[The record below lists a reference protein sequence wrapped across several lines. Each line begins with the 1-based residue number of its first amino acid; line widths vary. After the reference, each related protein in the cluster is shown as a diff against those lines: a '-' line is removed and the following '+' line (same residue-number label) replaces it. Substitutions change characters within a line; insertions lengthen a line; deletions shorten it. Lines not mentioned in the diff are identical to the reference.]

1 MAGYTKAERLLN
13 LLMALRSTRYA
24 IDRGAIRAQV
34 RGYDQDVP
42 LENFNRMFE
51 RDKEELRRR
60 GIQVKTVTDAGGVVV
75 GYRVDPGNR
84 LPELHLAADELAVLA
99 VAVHLWGGAHL
110 GPVARNALG
119 KVEARLGW
127 RVAGEPPQTDRPAVI
142 TDDPQLP
149 DLTAAVTARQNVAF
163 DYVRSGVGEPERRL
177 VSPWGVVW
185 WRAGWYLVGWD
196 NDRRAVRVF
205 RISRMNGP
213 VVTVGEQGAFEVPTG
228 FDPRG
233 AVGDFHADRPGV
245 AVVELADCRGAS
257 LRGGGRLV
265 THGPA
270 RVGWSTWEIP
280 YREQPVMVS
289 QLAGLGAAAIPRE
302 PAAVVAA
309 VRTAWEGVLS
319 AHGSKPARAGRPL
332 PVASSGSPGQ
342 EQLGR
347 MLALVPW
354 LVANDGIT
362 VSAAASHFGITSDE
376 LRSDLAS
383 VITSGRDD
391 WTLFD
396 IQYWDDDGII
406 RVLDPLDLDTPL
418 ALAPDEAL
426 ALGLAL
432 DALAALPGMADPVV
446 LARVRAKLAGN
457 SVITDETASVAFR
470 VDVTDQIV
478 TVLNKALAQGRP
490 IDLTYV
496 SATRDERTER
506 VVDPIGLVVADGYP
520 YLRAHCRRAG
530 DVRTFR
536 LDRIVSASLGAG
548 AARPMP
554 SVAGKDST
562 ALLSVTETVTLDIA
576 PAARA
581 LIERHRFTGAWQLPR
596 GWVRANLPVAD
607 RAWLRALVLAHGGS
621 VVVRK
626 PADLAAQLVE
636 DASSA
641 LAGLAS

>member
-13 LLMALRSTRYA
+13 LLMALRSTRFA
-24 IDRGAIRAQV
+24 IDRSAIRAQV
-34 RGYDQDVP
+34 RGYDQEVAP
-42 LENFNRMFE
+42 ESFSRMFE

-60 GIQVKTVTDAGGVVV
+60 GIDVKTVTDASGVVL

-84 LPELHLAADELAVLA
+84 LPELHLAADELTVLA

-127 RVAGEPPQTDRPAVI
+127 RVAGAPPRADRPAVI
-142 TDDPQLP
+142 SDDPQLP
-149 DLTAAVTARQNVAF
+149 DLTAALSARQNVSF
-163 DYVRSGVGEPERRL
+163 EYVRSGVGEPETRS
-177 VSPWGVVW
+177 VAPWGVVW

-196 NDRRAVRVF
+196 NDRAAVRVF
-205 RISRMNGP
+205 RISRMAGP
-213 VVTVGEQGAFEVPTG
+213 VIAVGERGAYQVPAG

-233 AVGDFHADRPGV
+233 AVGAFHADRPGV
-245 AVVELADCRGAS
+245 AVVELVDGRGAS
-257 LRGGGRLV
+257 VRGAGRPV
-265 THGPA
+265 ADPGA
-270 RVGWSTWEIP
+270 RPGWSTWEVP
-280 YREQPVMVS
+280 YREQPLIVG
-289 QLAGLGAAAIPRE
+289 QLAGLGAAVFPRE
-302 PAAVVAA
+302 PAAVVAG
-309 VRTAWEGVLS
+309 VRAAWLGVLS
-319 AHGSKPARAGRPL
+319 AHATKPARAGRPV
-332 PVASSGSPGQ
+332 PVGGGSSPGQ

-362 VSAAASHFGITSDE
+362 VSAAADHFGITPDE
-376 LRSDLAS
+376 LRADLAS

-396 IQYWDDDGII
+396 IQYWDDDGVI

-446 LARVRAKLAGN
+446 VARVRAKLAGQA
-457 SVITDETASVAFR
+457 VLTDETAGVAFR
-470 VDVTDQIV
+470 VDATDEV
-478 TVLNKALAQGRP
+478 VSVVNAALAQSRP
-490 IDLTYV
+490 IDLTYD

-536 LDRIVSASLGAG
+536 LDRIVAATLGEG
-548 AARPMP
+548 AARPAP
-554 SVAGKDST
+554 PAGKVEVP
-562 ALLSVTETVTLDIA
+562 LLSVTESVTLDLA
-576 PAARA
+576 PQVRP
-581 LIERHRFTGAWQLPR
+581 LIERHRFSSARQLPR
-596 GWVRANLPVAD
+596 GWLRATLPVAD
-607 RAWLRALVLAHGGS
+607 PSWLVALVLAHAGL
-621 VVVRK
+621 VVVRQ
-626 PADLAAQLVE
+626 PSELAARVVAE
-636 DASSA
+636 ARAA
-641 LAGLAS
+641 LAADVG